1 MSNPKL
7 EFFRFKLNHKS
18 GENKTFKQFMLGTGK
33 CTLRQKDNA
42 IFGALYKYFME
53 APSNGFAKNESLK
66 KVVTVI
72 GNRGRKKINKHFDK
86 RPQPEFP
93 SCIISGVVN
102 GGSFGK
108 ERILSDLDKKDES
121 GNIHSNQPVL
131 QYYYI
136 FLYLP
141 LDHNEGLLMVH
152 SDSAD
157 ETITQA
163 MRNYVASL
171 FAIGDYKKP
180 VMTAFAPKSFEKE
193 YKDGA
198 IISSMSFAKTDISS
212 QIEDDDP
219 AKESVNEFDVKITLT
234 LKDENADLSKAEA
247 IRKFF
252 SKRLFGTK
260 EINYRL
266 EEFDKCTV
274 STKNKDTKSTKTFDW
289 NIRDQELRPVV
300 YLNDRVTMEDDGTP
314 NFVALNNYCHQIFED
329 IIKQDLRPD
338 LNVKRVD

>member
-1 MSNPKL
+1 MANPKL

-18 GENKTFKQFMLGTGK
+18 GENKTFRQFMLGTGK
-33 CTLRQKDNA
+33 CTLKQKDST
-42 IFGALYKYFME
+42 IFGELYKYFME
-53 APSNGFAKNESLK
+53 APSKGFAKNESLK

-72 GNRGRKKINKHFDK
+72 GNRGKKIINKHFDK
-86 RPQPEFP
+86 RPKPEFP

-121 GNIHSNQPVL
+121 GKIRSSQPVL
-131 QYYYI
+131 QYYYV

-141 LDHNEGLLMVH
+141 LDHHEGFMMVH

-163 MRNYVASL
+163 MRNYVAAL
-171 FAIGDYKKP
+171 FTQGDYRKP
-180 VMTAFAPKSFEKE
+180 TMTAFVPRHFEEE

-198 IISSMSFAKTDISS
+198 IINSISFTKTDISA
-212 QIEDDDP
+212 QVEDNDP
-219 AKESVNEFDVKITLT
+219 VKESVNEFDVKITLT
-234 LKDENADLSKAEA
+234 LKGEKADLSKAVPV
-247 IRKFF
+247 RDFF

-260 EINYRL
+260 DVHYRL
-266 EEFDKCTV
+266 EEFEKCTV
-274 STKNKDTKSTKTFDW
+274 STKNLDTKSTKTFDW

-314 NFVALNNYCHQIFED
+314 NFAALNSYCHQIFED
-329 IIKQDLRPD
+329 IIKQDIRPD

>member
-18 GENKTFKQFMLGTGK
+18 GTKKNFLQFMLENGK

-53 APSNGFAKNESLK
+53 APSKGFAKSESLK

-72 GNRGRKKINKHFDK
+72 SNRGKKKINKHYNE
-86 RPQPEFP
+86 RPKPDF
-93 SCIISGVVN
+93 SHYIISGVVN

-121 GNIHSNQPVL
+121 GNIRSTQPVL
-131 QYYYI
+131 QYYYV

-141 LDHNEGLLMVH
+141 LNHYEGLLMVH

-163 MRNYVASL
+163 MRNYVAGL
-171 FAIGDYKKP
+171 FTLGDYRKP
-180 VMTAFAPKSFEKE
+180 IMTAFVPKHFEKE

-198 IISSMSFAKTDISS
+198 IISSMSFAKTDISPL
-212 QIEDDDP
+212 IEDDEP
-219 AKESVNEFDVKITLT
+219 AKDSVNEFDVKITLT
-234 LKDENADLSKAEA
+234 LKGEKADLSKAA
-247 IRKFF
+247 VIRKFF
-252 SKRLFGTK
+252 SKRFFGTK
-260 EINYRL
+260 DVNYRL
-266 EEFDKCTV
+266 EEFDKCTI
-274 STKNKDTKSTKTFDW
+274 STKNEETNSTKTFDW

-300 YLNDRVTMEDDGTP
+300 YLNDRVIMEDDGTP
-314 NFVALNNYCHQIFED
+314 NFVALNSYCHQIFED
-329 IIKQDLRPD
+329 IIKHDLRPD
-338 LNVKRVD
+338 LDVKRVD

>member
-18 GENKTFKQFMLGTGK
+18 GTNKAFRHFMLETGK
-33 CTLRQKDNA
+33 CTSRQKDNA

-53 APSNGFAKNESLK
+53 APVKGFAKNESLK

-72 GNRGRKKINKHFDK
+72 SNRGGKKINKHYDE
-86 RPQPEFP
+86 RPKPEYP

-121 GNIHSNQPVL
+121 GNIRSSQPVL
-131 QYYYI
+131 QYYYV

-141 LDHNEGLLMVH
+141 LDHYEGLLMVH
-152 SDSAD
+152 SDGAD

-163 MRNYVASL
+163 MRNYVAGL
-171 FAIGDYKKP
+171 FTMGDYRKP

-193 YKDGA
+193 YKNGA
-198 IISSMSFAKTDISS
+198 LIKSMSFAKTDINS

-219 AKESVNEFDVKITLT
+219 AKDSVDEFDVKITLT
-234 LKDENADLSKAEA
+234 PKGEKTDLGMASV
-247 IRKFF
+247 IRGIFDKI
-252 SKRLFGTK
+252 SFGIK
-260 EINYRL
+260 NVNYRL

-274 STKNKDTKSTKTFDW
+274 STKNEDTNSTKTFDW

-314 NFVALNNYCHQIFED
+314 NFVALNKYCHQIFED

-338 LNVKRVD
+338 KDVKRVD

>member
-1 MSNPKL
+1 M
-7 EFFRFKLNHKS
+7 
-18 GENKTFKQFMLGTGK
+18 
-33 CTLRQKDNA
+33 
-42 IFGALYKYFME
+42 
-53 APSNGFAKNESLK
+53 
-66 KVVTVI
+66 
-72 GNRGRKKINKHFDK
+72 
-86 RPQPEFP
+86 
-93 SCIISGVVN
+93 
-102 GGSFGK
+102 
-108 ERILSDLDKKDES
+108 SDLDKKDES
-121 GNIHSNQPVL
+121 GKISSNQPVL

-180 VMTAFAPKSFEKE
+180 VMTAFAPMSFEKE

-198 IISSMSFAKTDISS
+198 IINSMSFAKTVISS

-252 SKRLFGTK
+252 SRRLFGTK
-260 EINYRL
+260 EVNYRL

-274 STKNKDTKSTKTFDW
+274 GTKNKETKSTKTFDW

-300 YLNDRVTMEDDGTP
+300 YLNDRVAMEDDGTP
-314 NFVALNNYCHQIFED
+314 NFVALNNYCHQIFAD

-338 LNVKRVD
+338 LNVKRMD